1 MHFAARRVAGAGAAS
16 AALWYVAAAPQED
29 RRAQEE
35 ESCRKLGLMLPTEA
49 QRTAVARIPGFLSA
63 RECDDVRDVVRGL
76 KCATIE
82 RSAGAFSRP
91 PGFPGSYAAA
101 RRRAARL
108 HGPLDD
114 DVSAHGRPVPP
125 AARRAAEPA
134 ARRGRRRRR
143 PGALGAAG
151 RDGRRQLPH
160 GRVRSSFSL
169 LSRPPRR
176 RPQVPPVPARRRP
189 PGRAPL
195 RRRFVDHH
203 GPHARGAGRRL
214 RGRRLRHARG
224 RRVRSRRRLSFW
236 FLDWRRRSVARH
248 AFDKGDLVLFVSHKY
263 HNVRD
268 LLFYLPSPRRFRSS
282 PSRGARAWC
291 WWRSC
296 GAARRRRAPTG
307 ARRSGRAGTRSRT
320 CARGGRR
327 WRRGCLGKDVVCES
341 HGPRAVRETAYYR
354 HNVSCLLTLLLAPR
368 APPHRHGLR

>member
-16 AALWYVAAAPQED
+16 AALWFVAARPQED

-91 PGFPGSYAAA
+91 PGFPTPPRAGGQHVFMGPWTTTYLHTDDQFRQRLGGLRSRLLAAA
-101 RRRAARL
+101 VA
-108 HGPLDD
+108 
-114 DVSAHGRPVPP
+114 V
-125 AARRAAEPA
+125 
-134 ARRGRRRRR
+134 
-143 PGALGAAG
+143 
-151 RDGRRQLPH
+151 DGRERWGQLDETADVNF
-160 GRVRSSFSL
+160 RTAECVSFYL

-176 RPQVPPVPARRRP
+176 RSQVPPVPARRRP

-224 RRVRSRRRLSFW
+224 RRVRCRLSFG
-236 FLDWRRRSVARH
+236 RE
-248 AFDKGDLVLFVSHKY
+248 
-263 HNVRD
+263 
-268 LLFYLPSPRRFRSS
+268 RSS
-282 PSRGARAWC
+282 AGPSRGTRSTRATSC
-291 WWRSC
+291 SSCPTSTTTCVIFLLAFLTAPLQVEPVTRGTRVVLVAELWRGPEKTCAHRCQTLGAC
-296 GAARRRRAPTG
+296 GHSLAHVRA
-307 ARRSGRAGTRSRT
+307 GRAALEAGV
-320 CARGGRR
+320 
-327 WRRGCLGKDVVCES
+327 LG
-341 HGPRAVRETAYYR
+341 
-354 HNVSCLLTLLLAPR
+354 
-368 APPHRHGLR
+368 

>member
-1 MHFAARRVAGAGAAS
+1 MGPWTTTYLHTDDQFRQRLGGLRS
-16 AALWYVAAAPQED
+16 RLLAAAVAVDGRERWGQLDETAD
-29 RRAQEE
+29 VNF
-35 ESCRKLGLMLPTEA
+35 
-49 QRTAVARIPGFLSA
+49 RTA
-63 RECDDVRDVVRGL
+63 EC
-76 KCATIE
+76 
-82 RSAGAFSRP
+82 
-91 PGFPGSYAAA
+91 
-101 RRRAARL
+101 
-108 HGPLDD
+108 
-114 DVSAHGRPVPP
+114 VS
-125 AARRAAEPA
+125 
-134 ARRGRRRRR
+134 
-143 PGALGAAG
+143 
-151 RDGRRQLPH
+151 
-160 GRVRSSFSL
+160 FYL

>member
-82 RSAGAFSRP
+82 RSAGACSRP
-91 PGFPGSYAAA
+91 ADPPRARVSRAHADA

-114 DVSAHGRPVPP
+114 DVLAHGRPVPP

-151 RDGRRQLPH
+151 RDGGRQLPH
-160 GRVRSSFSL
+160 GRVRF
-169 LSRPPRR
+169 
-176 RPQVPPVPARRRP
+176 
-189 PGRAPL
+189 
-195 RRRFVDHH
+195 
-203 GPHARGAGRRL
+203 
-214 RGRRLRHARG
+214 
-224 RRVRSRRRLSFW
+224 
-236 FLDWRRRSVARH
+236 
-248 AFDKGDLVLFVSHKY
+248 VLFALSTTA
-263 HNVRD
+263 
-268 LLFYLPSPRRFRSS
+268 PS
-282 PSRGARAWC
+282 
-291 WWRSC
+291 
-296 GAARRRRAPTG
+296 T
-307 ARRSGRAGTRSRT
+307 AGTTST
-320 CARGGRR
+320 SPAAASGT
-327 WRRGCLGKDVVCES
+327 
-341 HGPRAVRETAYYR
+341 RATTTPVR
-354 HNVSCLLTLLLAPR
+354 
-368 APPHRHGLR
+368 